1 MAIKRYTHGQNVR
14 FEVHVVKLLDEAL
27 QSDWCIS
34 QEFNRSDLIRHLVRT
49 GLHNFTKNQPSN
61 REFITPLERDVSE
74 VDKTERRDL
83 FRDE

>member
-27 QSDWCIS
+27 QSEWCKN

-49 GLHNFTKNQPSN
+49 GLSNFLKNQPSN
-61 REFITPLERDVSE
+61 KEFITPLERDISQPDE
-74 VDKTERRDL
+74 SERRDL
-83 FRDE
+83 FGDG